1 MFFNIALFE
10 LRYQLKNPVFWVVTI
25 LFGLLAFGAMTFEG
39 IQIGSGGN
47 VLKNSPAAIVQ
58 ISQILSLFYIFVTT
72 AFVANVVVRDDESG
86 FAAIVRSTSMSKFN
100 YLIGRFTG
108 AYLVACISFLVIPL
122 AIWIGSMMP
131 WIDSEQIGPNMFAY
145 YAWPTFFLAFPNI
158 LISSAIFFTVAT
170 MTRSMMY
177 SYVAAVAFLVLY
189 FTTNALMR
197 QNIAMKILRLWWM
210 PLA

>member
-131 WIDSEQIGPNMFAY
+131 WIDSEQIGPICLPIMHGRHF
-145 YAWPTFFLAFPNI
+145 
-158 LISSAIFFTVAT
+158 SSLFRI
-170 MTRSMMY
+170 Y
-177 SYVAAVAFLVLY
+177 
-189 FTTNALMR
+189 
-197 QNIAMKILRLWWM
+197 
-210 PLA
+210 